1 MFVFLIYFSMGKKVA
16 IVTGANRGIGYQ
28 VVRQLLYDFPGD
40 VIITGRDTAKG
51 QRACQQLTSL
61 GLKPIWHELDVTQS
75 ASMRMFVDFIRDN
88 YNGVDILINNAGTV
102 FAKDSPLSMF
112 RQAELTINTNFKGTM
127 NMCRYFVPFL
137 RPHARVVNV
146 SSELGKLSSL
156 GQELRLKINLDEITM
171 YELDK
176 LADKY
181 LAAIKAKV
189 WSEYGWPD
197 RILEAVSILGNSLAF
212 ILARDLKHDQRRN
225 ILVNA
230 CCPGWT
236 ATEQMVTHLD
246 ENGCLGGIEARSP
259 AEAAADI
266 TRLALLHSGTN
277 SPNGDTVYKR
287 QIINIRE

>member
-1 MFVFLIYFSMGKKVA
+1 MGIKVA

-28 VVRQLLYDFPGD
+28 VVRQLLHDFHGD

-51 QRACQQLTSL
+51 QRACQQLTSQS
-61 GLKPIWHELDVTQS
+61 LKPIWHELDVTQS
-75 ASMRMFVDFIRDN
+75 ASMRMFLEFIREN

-102 FAKDSPLSMF
+102 FAKDSPMSMF
-112 RQAELTINTNFKGTM
+112 RQAEETINTNFKGTM
-127 NMCRYFVPFL
+127 NMCRYFVPIL

-156 GQELRLKINLDEITM
+156 GQELRPKINLDEITM
-171 YELDK
+171 YELDQ

-197 RILEAVSILGNSLAF
+197 RILEAVSILGNALTF
-212 ILARDLKHDQRRN
+212 VLARDLKHDQRRN

-236 ATEQMVTHLD
+236 TTEQMVTHLD
-246 ENGCLGGIEARSP
+246 DSGCLGGIEARSP
-259 AEAAADI
+259 EEAAADI
-266 TRLALLHSGTN
+266 TRLALLPSGTN

-287 QIINIRE
+287 QIINIRY